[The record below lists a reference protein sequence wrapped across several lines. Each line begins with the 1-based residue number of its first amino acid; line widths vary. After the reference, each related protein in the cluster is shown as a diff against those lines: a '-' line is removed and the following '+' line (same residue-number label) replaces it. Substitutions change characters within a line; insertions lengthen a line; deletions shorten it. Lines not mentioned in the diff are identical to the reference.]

1 MSDYISIKQY
11 DEMNVTAKDDRIMYD
26 VSHTSGIVKGCEISY
41 SGGNTI
47 HIGAGYGIVKGALF
61 EIYEHDETIQLTE
74 SGTKLGQ
81 IYVHFDLSSATPIDI
96 IVEVA
101 TTLSTLEHDEDAN
114 FINGQYDIQLC
125 TFTVGTTTLSNV
137 TTTYPLVTGASDFAL
152 DFVGKRVHF
161 NSDGSIRTTY
171 QTGEYVVTS
180 FPSTAICKDELYSP
194 GGTLLATKVTSVDSN
209 NGDILETVTP
219 E

>member
-1 MSDYISIKQY
+1 MSDYINIKQY

-26 VSHTSGIVKGCEISY
+26 VSHTSGVIKGCEITY

-61 EIYEHDETIQLTE
+61 EIYEHDETITLTE

-96 IVEVA
+96 VVETA
-101 TTLSTLEHDEDAN
+101 TSLTTLTQDEDAN
-114 FINGQYDIQLC
+114 FSNGQYDIQLC
-125 TFTVGTTTLSNV
+125 TFTVGTTTLSDLV
-137 TTTYPLVTGASDFAL
+137 VTYPLVTGAADYAL

-161 NSDGSIRTTY
+161 NTDGSIKTTY
-171 QTGEYVVTS
+171 QNGQYVITS
-180 FPSTAICKDELYSP
+180 FPSDAICVDRLYTSD
-194 GGTLLATKVTSVDSN
+194 GTLLATKTTSVDSS
-209 NGDILETVTP
+209 NGDILETV
-219 E
+219 EGE